1 MAMYHFRLKSDKKP
15 NGTKI
20 SAVKHVEYINR
31 EGAFSDDEHEKES
44 DKFVGN
50 FITTEKSPNSL
61 EGQSILLY
69 KTNSFGLIR
78 NTERGIE
85 VSENAS
91 ETTIATALLLASET
105 MNHQPLIIKGSEEFK
120 KEVLKT
126 AVMQD
131 LPISFDD
138 LFMQRE
144 FMHNK
149 FVDYPERKKLAV
161 ETAQKILERMEKKQ
175 TIAQAHVEYINRE
188 RAFEKRGECIQGVS
202 DCAACT

>member
-31 EGAFSDDEHEKES
+31 EGAFSDNGHELES
-44 DKFVGN
+44 DKFAGN
-50 FITTEKSPNSL
+50 FITTEKLPNAL
-61 EGQSILLY
+61 DGQNILLY
-69 KTNSFGLIR
+69 KTNGLGLIR
-78 NTERGIE
+78 NTESGLE
-85 VSENAS
+85 VTKKAS
-91 ETTIATALLLASET
+91 ETTIAIAFLLAAET

-126 AVMQD
+126 AVLQD

-138 LFMQRE
+138 LIMQVE
-144 FMHNK
+144 FMRNK

-161 ETAQKILERMEKKQ
+161 ETVHKILERLEKEQ
-175 TIAQAHVEYINRE
+175 TVAESHVEYIDRE
-188 RAFEKRGECIQGVS
+188 KSI
-202 DCAACT
+202 